1 MRENIAP
8 FLEQHAIEAQGE
20 RSQVSARR
28 MTSCF
33 ASRVPTG
40 RMPATSGHKL
50 PRPSRETST
59 AAVQEAHAREEQ
71 LLSGHVD
78 VRDSVDDMLEKEI
91 SGFLQKSDGSM
102 GGGRPNRSQSQ
113 SQSQCLASALRND
126 GRLSRDGPPQYAFLR
141 KAAATRA
148 KDLPSTQPEKESSSL
163 EARISWWRTQG
174 NILRAD
180 DGDEP
185 AGEELQGH
193 SDWCQLSTTSS
204 LASVLASP
212 PRLSNKEDVTVEARP
227 NSNEMLSSAS
237 LAEQVDFMTSDASQL
252 SGHIQTT
259 TTRLNSQPRENS
271 PHSVSS
277 SVSERSGTMAL
288 GPCGFPG
295 GSLSDLVARQAQEL
309 AIELEAWKQPYV
321 VTSGRLAD
329 RVAQQAEDLTRELAS
344 LPNYPGNLQQ
354 AACDVDQLDRDA
366 RGTHQ
371 QLDEM
376 ALADH
381 GQESCG
387 ERQFTGKE
395 GDHTPVTALP
405 ETPSQDSGLAS
416 GSDEVWPASVS
427 ECTPTAD
434 LPQVARRLEFV
445 SGSPIVGASQT
456 RSPVGRLTPQVVVC
470 RATGS
475 PPWQAEDSSG
485 PARTHAADIAGA
497 WPLSSSQA
505 GKTLASRSSP
515 NSQDEWPRCFP
526 SSALPPV
533 RWLGEQEP
541 PHPESSALEVP
552 DEYSAALDVVAAHA
566 RGGRVTMT
574 ELRSLLSSSHSAFAS
589 WLVGVRQWYRFAD
602 LSGRIGLDDLRTA
615 IEEFRSVDTGVQKAR
630 RAPIA
635 SVSGGN
641 GAGVST
647 AWSQSAIPLLPSFV
661 ENTAPASFPSEG
673 VNDNGCHHD
682 PARATAALDGDSPL
696 QEIKVGEQAKV
707 RGDALRQRGFESDEA
722 EGMGGCSQPFALDY
736 EALEGK
742 ISDANL
748 HTGSCEK
755 EPLRKETAWLKPGA
769 SRVSALDW
777 ASALENRVSGSAA
790 MHAKALLQ
798 GLRDEAPRGPAG
810 TWTSSQACRR
820 QLLES

>member
-1 MRENIAP
+1 VQKKLGHMRENIAP
-8 FLEQHAIEAQGE
+8 FLEQHAIDAQNE

-59 AAVQEAHAREEQ
+59 ATVQEAHAREEQ
-71 LLSGHVD
+71 LLGGQVD

-102 GGGRPNRSQSQ
+102 GRPNRSQSQ

-126 GRLSRDGPPQYAFLR
+126 GRPCRDGPPQYAFLR

-212 PRLSNKEDVTVEARP
+212 PRLSNKDDVTVEARP

-252 SGHIQTT
+252 SGHIQNT
-259 TTRLNSQPRENS
+259 TTRLNSQPRESS

-277 SVSERSGTMAL
+277 SVSERSGTVAL
-288 GPCGFPG
+288 GPGGFPG

-309 AIELEAWKQPYV
+309 AIEMEAWKQPCV
-321 VTSGRLAD
+321 VAGGRLAD
-329 RVAQQAEDLTRELAS
+329 RVAQQAADLTRELAS
-344 LPNYPGNLQQ
+344 VPHIPGILQQ

-371 QLDEM
+371 QLDEV
-376 ALADH
+376 ALAGH

-387 ERQFTGKE
+387 ERQFTGKD
-395 GDHTPVTALP
+395 GDHTPVTTLP
-405 ETPSQDSGLAS
+405 ETPNQDSGLAS
-416 GSDEVWPASVS
+416 GSDEVS

-445 SGSPIVGASQT
+445 SGSPSVRASQT

-475 PPWQAEDSSG
+475 PPWQAEDSSW
-485 PARTHAADIAGA
+485 PAHTHTPNIAGA
-497 WPLSSSQA
+497 CPLSSSQA
-505 GKTLASRSSP
+505 GKTQASRSSP
-515 NSQDEWPRCFP
+515 NSQVEWPKCLP

-533 RWLGEQEP
+533 RWHGEQEP
-541 PHPESSALEVP
+541 APNPESSALEVP

-615 IEEFRSVDTGVQKAR
+615 IDEFRSVDTGVQKPR

-635 SVSGGN
+635 SVPGGN
-641 GAGVST
+641 CAGVS
-647 AWSQSAIPLLPSFV
+647 AVPLLPSFV

-673 VNDNGCHHD
+673 VNSDGCHHD
-682 PARATAALDGDSPL
+682 SARATADLEGDSPL
-696 QEIKVGEQAKV
+696 QELKVGEQAKV
-707 RGDALRQRGFESDEA
+707 RDDALRQWGLESDEA
-722 EGMGGCSQPFALDY
+722 EGMRGCSQSFALDY
-736 EALEGK
+736 GALEGK

-769 SRVSALDW
+769 SCVSALDW
-777 ASALENRVSGSAA
+777 ASALEDRVSGSAA

-810 TWTSSQACRR
+810 TWPSSQACRR
-820 QLLES
+820 QLLKS